1 MSERRKNYVQR
12 LDDKKFLRVLLFSLV
27 YLAVNLAI
35 LNTGAIHPMMFV
47 LYTTVSAVLLPGI
60 YLAGAGRVKA
70 PGVAVIYGGIM
81 LIVVIFADPSWYKVT
96 ELLVMIILAEL
107 IRYLCV
113 YDKWAGLLLS
123 SVVMCFS
130 NFGYSMCIWL
140 MSDFTYSEAIAEMP
154 TGYAD
159 KLMEVSPMWIFPV
172 TLIATI
178 AIAVITANISKKL
191 LKIECN

>member
-1 MSERRKNYVQR
+1 MFK
-12 LDDKKFLRVLLFSLV
+12 DWTTKKFLRVLLFSLV

-35 LNTGAIHPMMFV
+35 LNTGATHPVMFV
-47 LYTTVSAVLLPGI
+47 LYTTVSAVLLPEI
-60 YLAGAGRVKA
+60 YLAGASRVKA

-81 LIVVIFADPSWYKVT
+81 LVVVIFADPSWYKVT
-96 ELLVMIILAEL
+96 ELLVMITLAEL
-107 IRYLCV
+107 IQYLCG

-140 MSDFTYSEAIAEMP
+140 MRDFTYSEAITEMP
-154 TGYAD
+154 AGYAD
-159 KLMEVSPMWIFPV
+159 KLMEVSPMWTFPV

-178 AIAVITANISKKL
+178 VIAVITANISKKL